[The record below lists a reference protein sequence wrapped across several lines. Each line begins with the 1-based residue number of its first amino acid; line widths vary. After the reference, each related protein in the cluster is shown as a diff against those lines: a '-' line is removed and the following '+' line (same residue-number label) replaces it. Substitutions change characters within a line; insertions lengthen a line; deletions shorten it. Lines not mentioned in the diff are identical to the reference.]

1 MLREFLLPLV
11 KYFTPFNIFRYL
23 TFRSAYAAVTALL
36 ISYILGPWLID
47 RLRVLKFGQS
57 VRLDGPQSH
66 LAKTGTPTMGGLLII
81 LSVLLSVVL
90 WIDKQVNIV
99 GLHFRRL

>member
-36 ISYILGPWLID
+36 ISYVLGPWLID

-57 VRLDGPQSH
+57 VRLDGP
-66 LAKTGTPTMGGLLII
+66 
-81 LSVLLSVVL
+81 
-90 WIDKQVNIV
+90 
-99 GLHFRRL
+99 